1 MSATAILDLQLKPES
16 VETFHNWL
24 KENLAD
30 TRAYE
35 GCQSLVV
42 YSNKEDPTNVIIYE
56 IWDSVEH
63 HQKYVA
69 WREEDGTLATF
80 AENLA
85 APPSIRYFD
94 HLDI

>member
-1 MSATAILDLQLKPES
+1 MSVAAILDLQLKSES

-24 KENLAD
+24 KENLAE
-30 TRAYE
+30 TRAFV
-35 GCQSLVV
+35 GCQSLIA
-42 YSNKEDPTNVIIYE
+42 YSNKENPTNVIIYE

-69 WREEDGTLATF
+69 WREENGSLATF

-85 APPSIRYFD
+85 APPNIRY
-94 HLDI
+94 LDPLDV